1 MTTFSEIIN
10 AGNVVGSS
18 TVSHPSG
25 SGGSFDN
32 GSTSIIVAS
41 HSSFSASGFIS
52 VVDHRGETQLL
63 HYKSKS
69 IGGSYQSLAG
79 ITGWEGVGNVEHDAP
94 VIETNTPFTEVS
106 IT

>member
-1 MTTFSEIIN
+1 MTTFTEIIN

-25 SGGSFDN
+25 SSNSFDN
-32 GSTSIIVAS
+32 GSTSIVVGN
-41 HSSFSASGFIS
+41 HGSFSASGFIS

-63 HYKSKS
+63 HYKSKLIS
-69 IGGSYQSLAG
+69 GSFQSLAG
-79 ITGWEGVGNVEHDAP
+79 ITGWEGVGNVEHGAS